1 MAFLWVVALM
11 APRASS
17 DGEALPQADG
27 ALKVLMVSIGFH
39 GHVIPLVRLAEAL
52 VGRGH
57 DVTLAT
63 HDSVEARQ
71 WARDAGKSAREK
83 RLVRRIPT
91 VARRRPPS
99 AFDVRARRCAIR
111 ERGPPRGERPH
122 GRGVARR

>member
-1 MAFLWVVALM
+1 MAALWVVALM

-27 ALKVLMVSIGFH
+27 ALKVLMISVGFH
-39 GHVIPLVRLAEAL
+39 GHYIPLVRLAEAL

-71 WARDAGKSAREK
+71 WARDAGA
-83 RLVRRIPT
+83 IPL
-91 VARRRPPS
+91 AAANERRRWP
-99 AFDVRARRCAIR
+99 VERRRLA
-111 ERGPPRGERPH
+111 
-122 GRGVARR
+122 AS

>member
-1 MAFLWVVALM
+1 MTRPRSSRSIAFCKMGRAPLMVFLWVVALM

-71 WARDAGKSAREK
+71 WARDAGARPASG
-83 RLVRRIPT
+83 RRHCI
-91 VARRRPPS
+91 
-99 AFDVRARRCAIR
+99 I
-111 ERGPPRGERPH
+111 
-122 GRGVARR
+122 

>member
-1 MAFLWVVALM
+1 MDAPLAPMAVRSVAL
-11 APRASS
+11 AVVLLLASASS
-17 DGEALPQADG
+17 GEQAAAAAESDGPRSS
-27 ALKVLMVSIGFH
+27 LKIMLVSIGLH

-71 WARDAGKSAREK
+71 WARDAGASAREK

-99 AFDVRARRCAIR
+99 AFL
-111 ERGPPRGERPH
+111 
-122 GRGVARR
+122 